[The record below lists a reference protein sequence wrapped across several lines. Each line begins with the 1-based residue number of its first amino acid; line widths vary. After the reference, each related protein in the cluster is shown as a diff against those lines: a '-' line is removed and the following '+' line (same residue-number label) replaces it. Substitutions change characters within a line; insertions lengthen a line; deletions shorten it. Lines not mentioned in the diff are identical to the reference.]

1 MLRVQNLNKKFNN
14 TNSGI
19 HDIKFSV
26 DVGGIALF
34 LGQSGVGKTTLL
46 RIINGLE
53 SADSGTITLCGN
65 PIVNGMKGEK
75 RAIGMVFQQFNLFEH
90 MSAEQNIMFP
100 LQKALNYSLGEST
113 VLAHGL
119 LERYGLLDFRNKPAG
134 QLSGGQKQRLAIA
147 RTIALKPEVICF
159 DEPTSSLD
167 PSLTNAIAQQITQLA
182 REGFIILIT
191 THDVRLLTK
200 LKSTIYLMEHG
211 TIVEQADSKDLL
223 DNPDTFVNLR
233 LFVQGNQ

>member
-19 HDIKFSV
+19 HDINFSV
-26 DVGGIALF
+26 DAGGIALF

-53 SADSGTITLCGN
+53 SADSGTIILSDKSV
-65 PIVNGMKGEK
+65 INGMKAEK
-75 RAIGMVFQQFNLFEH
+75 RDIGMVFQQFNLFEH
-90 MSAEQNIMFP
+90 MSAEQNIIFP
-100 LQKALNYSLGEST
+100 LQKALKYSLGESVVIT
-113 VLAHGL
+113 HGL
-119 LERYGLLDFRNKPAG
+119 LERYGLLAFRNKPAG

-182 REGFIILIT
+182 KEGFIILIT

-200 LKSTIYLMEHG
+200 LQCTVYLMEHG
-211 TIVEQADSKDLL
+211 TIVEQADSKELL
-223 DNPDTFVNLR
+223 DNPDKFANLR
-233 LFVQGNQ
+233 LFVQGKN